1 VANDFNIKFKGVD
14 KLLDEFDI
22 SRKELVP
29 YSVEAMKTS
38 LSRAVDKSKGLAR
51 VDTGYMKNNIQQDE
65 VKEEN
70 GVVTGRYVARAEYSS
85 YNEYGTYKM
94 SAKPFI
100 RVGVAEAHPYFIS
113 EIKRELAKAVKFS

>member
-1 VANDFNIKFKGVD
+1 MANDFNIKWDG
-14 KLLDEFDI
+14 LNNLMNEFNI
-22 SRKELVP
+22 APKAAIGATRS
-29 YSVEAMKTS
+29 AMKST
-38 LSRAVDKSKGLAR
+38 LSKAQEVSKRNAR
-51 VDTGYMKNNIQQDE
+51 VDTGYMRNNIDIDYI
-65 VKEEN
+65 KAS
-70 GVVTGRYVARAEYSS
+70 GSTVTGRYVARADYSS